1 MNTCLSYATTSGAL
15 RAGLVEACVLMPV
28 GVLHGCEQPMM
39 RQVVG
44 IVDPRDCTDRRED
57 QQVRPEIIPLNM
69 GE

>member
-1 MNTCLSYATTSGAL
+1 
-15 RAGLVEACVLMPV
+15 MPV

-44 IVDPRDCTDRRED
+44 IVDPRDCTYRRED

-69 GE
+69 GEQSAMHRIVPDDE